1 MNNTKEN
8 ELLTPHF
15 SKWEMKR
22 SETTLRHN
30 LINEPDTEQWRS
42 LYILCSSVLEP
53 LRLRF
58 GAIIITSGFR
68 SKELNERIGGVINSQ
83 HCCGE
88 AADIYI
94 GSSEKAVKYF
104 NFIQEN
110 TDFDQLISEPS
121 GRRLANASWLH
132 VSFTTRH
139 PNRHQNIIKQII
151 PNKNPRR

>member
-22 SETTLRHN
+22 SETALRHN

-68 SKELNERIGGVINSQ
+68 SKELNERIGGC
-83 HCCGE
+83 H
-88 AADIYI
+88 
-94 GSSEKAVKYF
+94 
-104 NFIQEN
+104 
-110 TDFDQLISEPS
+110 
-121 GRRLANASWLH
+121 
-132 VSFTTRH
+132 
-139 PNRHQNIIKQII
+139 
-151 PNKNPRR
+151 